1 MFDAGGRRLTAS
13 EAVDGIRVPLPTPPP
28 CSHIVYVPV
37 IFWLPTVDVGKRGS
51 SISAALPWVIPRKV
65 EVPTWGEVLK
75 RGNRGRY
82 RLLGYWDRDW
92 WRSIKTNPY
101 PLRSVDSRC

>member
-1 MFDAGGRRLTAS
+1 MPDRYTLAHRP
-13 EAVDGIRVPLPTPPP
+13 PLF
-28 CSHIVYVPV
+28 SHMYVPGF
-37 IFWLPTVDVGKRGS
+37 FWLPTVDVGQRGS
-51 SISAALPWVIPRKV
+51 SISATLPWVIPRKV

-101 PLRSVDSRC
+101 LLSFADSRC